1 MTLGNM
7 GALVEGNLSNPFE
20 ILGPHEVEHQG
31 RKALAIRAYLPGTKQ
46 VWVLDQSHGVSRP
59 MRRIHPAGV
68 YEAICPMSGGDAGGY
83 QLRVANERGQIMTM
97 QDPYAFPTYFT
108 DFDLYLL
115 GEGTHY
121 QSYDRLGAQLRTVNG
136 VTGVNFAVWA
146 PNAGSVSVV
155 GDFNQWDGRQ
165 HMMRKHVPSGIWEL
179 FVPGLQ
185 AGMPYKFRVRT
196 RWGESIDKSDPYG
209 FAAELPPCTASI
221 VAD

>member
-46 VWVLDQSHGVSRP
+46 VWVLDPAHGVSRP

-115 GEGTHY
+115 GEGKHY
-121 QSYDRLGAQLRTVNG
+121 QAYDRLGAQLRTVNG

-146 PNAGSVSVV
+146 PNAARVSVV
-155 GDFNQWDGRQ
+155 GDFNGWDGRI
-165 HMMRKHVPSGIWEL
+165 HPMRALGPSGVWEL
-179 FVPGLQ
+179 FVPDLQ
-185 AGMPYKFRVRT
+185 DGERYKFEIRT
-196 RWGESIDKSDPYG
+196 ASGDCLLKADPY
-209 FAAELPPCTASI
+209 ARSAELPPATAS
-221 VAD
+221 VV